1 MAILKRNIFF
11 IFQPEFTFMTILRDS
26 FRWFTV
32 MLLGT
37 FSVGLLTHAKEPS
50 AGEKL
55 YLNQCAEC
63 HGKKGEGV
71 KGEYK
76 SPLIGDWSLSK
87 LTQYI
92 DKNMPEGEEKAVVC
106 KDAEKVAAYIYDAF
120 YSPEAQLRNNP
131 PRVTTAHLTSRQLE
145 ESLAYLIAELR
156 GQPGQLPEG
165 RGLNAIYFNDRNY
178 NSKKK
183 VLERVDPEVNF
194 DFAEG
199 TPEGAEFNPSAFSI
213 RWQGS
218 LLAEET
224 GVYEIYMDA
233 ENGCRLWLN
242 DENNNHFIDG
252 WVASGMPTEHKA
264 SIRLLGGHTYPIRLD
279 FFKYKDKRG
288 SIKLSWKPPN
298 GGKVIIPSRNLI
310 PQNKR
315 PVFVVNT
322 AFPPDD
328 TSSGYPRGTLISRK
342 WAEATTFT
350 ALETAMYI
358 IQNLSRYAGTKPDA
372 EDYKAKL
379 ESFCSKFARL
389 AFRHPLTEEQ
399 TQKYIQAPFSA
410 AESPVDGVK
419 LSIMQVLSSPHFLYP
434 TLGEKAGNHYDI
446 ANRLSLAIF
455 DSLPDRG
462 ILTLAD
468 RKLLDNPKLLK
479 AQAERMLKDRRA
491 KSKLQDFFYHWLEL
505 HHIESLPKDAESYP
519 GFDHVLI
526 ADLRTSLKEFIHQ
539 VVWESEDADYRKL
552 LTAGN
557 LYANSRIAQ
566 YYNLPSEKKFQ
577 SGRFEPVRL
586 DSENRSG
593 LLTHPYLLAQFAYAH
608 SSSPI
613 HRGVFVTRSILGR
626 HLQPPPEA
634 VEFEE
639 DDFPDNLTLREKIE
653 KLTEPKACQGCH
665 SIINPLGF
673 TLENFDAVGRYRSKL
688 NEKPIQ
694 TNSPYTTLTGK
705 TLELKN
711 ARDIAIY
718 AAESPL
724 AQKAFVK
731 RLFQH
736 YTKQPIEAFGPKTTE
751 KLHESFQKSNF
762 NIRKLLVEISVLYA
776 TMPDLKTKP

>member
-1 MAILKRNIFF
+1 M
-11 IFQPEFTFMTILRDS
+11 
-26 FRWFTV
+26 
-32 MLLGT
+32 T
-37 FSVGLLTHAKEPS
+37 FSHIKIPLVPLLMASLFGYVVSSHAKEASPHPGKKIW
-50 AGEKL
+50 A
-55 YLNQCAEC
+55 NQCAEC
-63 HGKKGEGV
+63 HGKNGEGV

-87 LTQYI
+87 LTRYI
-92 DKNMPEGEEKAVVC
+92 DKNMPEEEPEAVAC

-131 PRVTTAHLTSRQLE
+131 PKVTTAHLTTRQLE
-145 ESLAYLIAELR
+145 ETLAYLVAELR
-156 GQPGQLPEG
+156 GQPGQLPKE

-183 VLERVDPEVNF
+183 VLERIDPEVNY

-199 TPEGAEFNPSAFSI
+199 TPKGAEFEPSAFSI

-224 GVYEIYMDA
+224 GVYEIYLKT

-242 DENNNHFIDG
+242 DENDNKFIDG
-252 WVASGMPTEHKA
+252 WVSSGIPTEHKG

-279 FFKYKDKRG
+279 FFKFKDKRA
-288 SIKLSWKPPN
+288 SIQLLWKPPN
-298 GGKVIIPSRNLI
+298 GAKVVIPSRNLF

-328 TSSGYPRGTLISRK
+328 TSSGFPKGTLISRK

-350 ALETAMYI
+350 ALETAMFI
-358 IQNLSRYAGTKPDA
+358 LQNLNRFTGTKPDA
-372 EDYKAKL
+372 NDYTTKL
-379 ESFCSKFARL
+379 EAFCTKFAQL
-389 AFRHPLTEEQ
+389 AFRHPLSEEQ
-399 TQKYIQAPFSA
+399 IQKYVKTPLSA
-410 AESPVDGVK
+410 AASPVEGVK
-419 LSIMQVLSSPHFLYP
+419 HSIMQVLSSPTFLYP
-434 TLGEKAGNHYDI
+434 TLGETADNHYDI

-462 ILTLAD
+462 ILALAD
-468 RKLLDNPKLLK
+468 RKLLDNPKLLR
-479 AQAERMLKDRRA
+479 AQAERMLKDRGA
-491 KSKLQDFFYHWLEL
+491 QSKLQDFFYHWLEL
-505 HHIESLPKDAESYP
+505 HHAEHLPKDPKHYP
-519 GFDHVLI
+519 NFDAALI

-539 VVWESEDADYRKL
+539 LVWESPEADYRQL
-552 LTAGN
+552 LRASN
-557 LYANSRIAQ
+557 LYANQRIAQ
-566 YYNLPSEKKFQ
+566 YYDLKPETQ
-577 SGRFEPVRL
+577 LETGRFQAVSVN
-586 DSENRSG
+586 SENRSG
-593 LLTHPYLLAQFAYAH
+593 LLTHPYLLAQLAYAH
-608 SSSPI
+608 NSSPI
-613 HRGVFVTRSILGR
+613 HRGVFLTRSILGR

-634 VEFEE
+634 VKFEE

-653 KLTEPKACQGCH
+653 KLTEPRACQGCH

-673 TLENFDAVGRYRSKL
+673 TLENFDAVGRYRTKL
-688 NEKPIQ
+688 DDKPIQ
-694 TNSPYTTLTGK
+694 TTSPYTTLSGK

-711 ARDIAIY
+711 ARDIANY
-718 AAESPL
+718 AAESPQ

-736 YTKQPIEAFGPKTTE
+736 YTKQPIEAFGPKTTD
-751 KLHESFQKSNF
+751 KLHESFQSNQF
-762 NIRKLLVEISVLYA
+762 NIRKLLVEICVLYA

>member
-1 MAILKRNIFF
+1 MSHYQNSQRLIK
-11 IFQPEFTFMTILRDS
+11 
-26 FRWFTV
+26 
-32 MLLGT
+32 LLWGAAVLAT
-37 FSVGLLTHAKEPS
+37 LPCHAKEAEPHP
-50 AGEKL
+50 GEKIW
-55 YLNQCAEC
+55 LNQCAEC

-76 SPLIGDWSLSK
+76 ASLIGDWSLSK
-87 LTQYI
+87 LTKYI
-92 DKNMPEGEEKAVVC
+92 DKNMPEEDPEKVVC
-106 KDAEKVAAYIYDAF
+106 KDAENVAAYIFDTF

-131 PRVTTAHLTSRQLE
+131 PKVTTAHLTTRQLE
-145 ESLAYLIAELR
+145 ETLAYLVADLR
-156 GQPGQLPEG
+156 GQPGQLPEE
-165 RGLNAIYFNDRNY
+165 RGLNANYFNDRNY

-183 VLERVDPEVNF
+183 VLERRDPEVNF

-199 TPEGAEFNPSAFSI
+199 TPEGAKFDPNAFSI

-224 GVYEIYMDA
+224 GVYEIYLKS

-242 DENNNHFIDG
+242 DENDNKFIDG
-252 WVASGMPTEHKA
+252 WVSSGIPTEHKA

-279 FFKYKDKRG
+279 FFKYKDKRA
-288 SIKLSWKPPN
+288 SIKLLWKPPH
-298 GGKVIIPSRNLI
+298 GGKVVIPVRNLI

-322 AFPPDD
+322 TFPPDN
-328 TSSGYPRGTLISRK
+328 TSSGFPRGTLISRK

-350 ALETAMYI
+350 ALETAMFI
-358 IQNLSRYAGTKPDA
+358 IQNLNRFSGTKPDA
-372 EDYKAKL
+372 EDYQAKL
-379 ESFCSKFARL
+379 EAFCTKFARL
-389 AFRHPLTEEQ
+389 AFRRPLSEEQ
-399 TQKYIQAPFSA
+399 VQKYIKTPLSTA
-410 AESPVDGVK
+410 ASPIDGVK
-419 LSIMQVLSSPHFLYP
+419 QSIMQVLSSPGFLYP
-434 TLGEKAGNHYDI
+434 TLGESPDNHYDI

-462 ILTLAD
+462 ILGLAD

-479 AQAERMLKDRRA
+479 TQAQRMLNDLRA

-505 HHIESLPKDAESYP
+505 HHVESLPKDPKHFPDFNAA
-519 GFDHVLI
+519 LI

-539 VVWESEDADYRKL
+539 IVWESPEADYREL
-552 LTAGN
+552 LRASN
-557 LYANSRIAQ
+557 LYANQRIAQ
-566 YYNLPSEKKFQ
+566 YYDLNSETELKAGRFQ
-577 SGRFEPVRL
+577 SVPL
-586 DSENRSG
+586 NSEHHSG

-608 SSSPI
+608 NSSPI

-639 DDFPDNLTLREKIE
+639 NEFPDHLTLREKIE
-653 KLTEPKACQGCH
+653 KLTEPRACQGCH

-673 TLENFDAVGRYRSKL
+673 TLENFDAVGRYRSTL
-688 NEKPIQ
+688 NDKPIQ
-694 TNSPYTTLTGK
+694 TQSPYTTLSGK
-705 TLELKN
+705 TIELQT
-711 ARDIAIY
+711 ARDIANF
-718 AAESPL
+718 AADSPQ

-751 KLHESFQKSNF
+751 NLHKTFQDNNF
-762 NIRKLLVEISVLYA
+762 NIRELLVEICVLYA
-776 TMPDLKTKP
+776 SMPDLKKTP